1 MNGAAGPGD
10 DRRINHFAVERNDAG
25 TLLLSFFNDDK
36 NALGPGDFF
45 RGRRKCLVDHA
56 DLARIDGKLS
66 LEAEGTG
73 VLSVEKEPFGIVGI
87 GEGGID
93 GVDAGCRCSVGEH
106 AAGKDEF
113 AAFARALS
121 AQRCGVVLAAER
133 EERHAFARQGN
144 FETPGEPHRR
154 FNERHDE
161 GLLRCAAGRFSLFE
175 QCFAGTDVVDRF
187 GLGEHDCIRAAGHDS
202 SNVRF
207 AAGRERVDAHGAF
220 YARVINAL

>member
-10 DRRINHFAVERNDAG
+10 DRGVDHFAVERNDAG

-73 VLSVEKEPFGIVGI
+73 VLSVQKEPFGIVGI

-93 GVDAGCRCSVGEH
+93 GVDAGCRCSG
-106 AAGKDEF
+106 
-113 AAFARALS
+113 
-121 AQRCGVVLAAER
+121 QR
-133 EERHAFARQGN
+133 
-144 FETPGEPHRR
+144 
-154 FNERHDE
+154 
-161 GLLRCAAGRFSLFE
+161 
-175 QCFAGTDVVDRF
+175 
-187 GLGEHDCIRAAGHDS
+187 
-202 SNVRF
+202 
-207 AAGRERVDAHGAF
+207 
-220 YARVINAL
+220 